1 MYGSSRSLTNNG
13 RSIAAAIAPTIR
25 HTSQLGKSAPAI
37 LITGSHP
44 ESASAQ
50 SASALRTLADPAV
63 GVQTAKTFNE
73 QIVHKRRA
81 TFNGP
86 GKIRLTTAD
95 HFTSRARAVY

>member
-1 MYGSSRSLTNNG
+1 MYGSSRSLTNSG
-13 RSIAAAIAPTIR
+13 RKIPAAIAPAME

-50 SASALRTLADPAV
+50 SANALTAAV
-63 GVQTAKTFNE
+63 NVQAEVLNE

-86 GKIRLTTAD
+86 IRIRITRD
-95 HFTSRARAVY
+95 FHFQF